1 LPSSA
6 PVPPDPGDPGP
17 GGTSVLT
24 VPRRPAAAAPPAGD
38 RFDVAGQP
46 ADGGP
51 GHTSTAVADARRPWR
66 WRTLLGRS
74 AEWLGWPVFWVVL
87 VLVLLVPTACFLLL
101 AVSPRLFGQGSQ
113 WFTLSAFPQAL
124 QGVTLRGIVDSMVVG
139 VVAAVVAATVGA
151 TLAMIVQRTTVP
163 GRRVWTLGIWAVL
176 LVPSYIV
183 AVGWQVVLDRGG
195 ILDSLGLYSV
205 TLQHLFFGP
214 AGYTLILAIKGVPFA
229 YFAIAGPLAGL
240 SRSFEDAARTHG
252 AGRWSTLRA
261 VAPILLPALF
271 AALTIVFAE
280 SIADFGTAAVIA
292 PNADFPVATYS
303 LYTSL
308 SAYPADFAT
317 AAVIGWVLV
326 AAVSLALFVQS
337 RFTRGRSFAV
347 LGGRSRFATP
357 QALRPGLQ
365 AAATAFVLGFFA
377 VALAVPILGAVASSL
392 LIPFSTFSL
401 SHLTL
406 SAYRGLF
413 GSSAFGAPLA
423 LSFKMG
429 LINACITLVIAAV
442 IARRLASRR
451 IGVMGKML
459 DLTLMAA
466 IALPGLVLAAGYI
479 FAYNLPFLS
488 NLGIHLYGTLFLLGM
503 AYLAGALPS
512 TSRVLMGPMAQVQ
525 GSLLSAARVHGSGP
539 LESWRKGVLPLLAP
553 SLVWAWL
560 LTFATT
566 FLELPASELLSPPG
580 QKTVSVA
587 IVQVLNKSDLFRG
600 TALSIAALLID
611 LAVILV
617 VTLGFRVLAPRGW
630 KRIGARIV

>member
-1 LPSSA
+1 ML
-6 PVPPDPGDPGP
+6 DP
-17 GGTSVLT
+17 L
-24 VPRRPAAAAPPAGD
+24 PPA
-38 RFDVAGQP
+38 
-46 ADGGP
+46 P
-51 GHTSTAVADARRPWR
+51 GHRGSPVDRTRPRAGSPVRGDHPPR
-66 WRTLLGRS
+66 WKATVDRA
-74 AEWLGWPVFWVVL
+74 AEWLGWPVFWLVL
-87 VLVLLVPTACFLLL
+87 VLVLLVPTAFFLVL

-139 VVAAVVAATVGA
+139 VLAAIAAAGIGGA
-151 TLAMIVQRTTVP
+151 LALVVQRTTVP
-163 GRRVWTLGIWAVL
+163 GRRIWILGIWAVL

-195 ILDSLGLYSV
+195 ILSSLGLHS
-205 TLQHLFFGP
+205 TALQDLFFGP

-229 YFAIAGPLAGL
+229 YLAIAGPLAGL
-240 SRSFEDAARTHG
+240 SRSYEEAARTHG
-252 AGRWSTLRA
+252 AGRWATLRA
-261 VAPILLPALF
+261 VVPILLPALF

-280 SIADFGTAAVIA
+280 SIADFGTAAIIA

-308 SAYPADFAT
+308 SAYP
-317 AAVIGWVLV
+317 
-326 AAVSLALFVQS
+326 
-337 RFTRGRSFAV
+337 
-347 LGGRSRFATP
+347 
-357 QALRPGLQ
+357 GL
-365 AAATAFVLGFFA
+365 L
-377 VALAVPILGAVASSL
+377 
-392 LIPFSTFSL
+392 
-401 SHLTL
+401 
-406 SAYRGLF
+406 
-413 GSSAFGAPLA
+413 GSSACGAPLA
-423 LSFKMG
+423 LSFKMA

-442 IARRLASRR
+442 IARRLAARQ
-451 IGVMGKML
+451 IGVMGRML
-459 DLTLMAA
+459 DPTLMAA

-479 FAYNLPFLS
+479 FAYNLPLLS

-525 GSLLSAARVHGSGP
+525 GTLLSAARVHGAGP
-539 LESWRKGVLPLLAP
+539 LASWRKGVLPLLAP

-566 FLELPASELLSPPG
+566 FLELPASELLAPPG
-580 QKTVSVA
+580 QKPVSVA

-600 TALSIAALLID
+600 TALSIAALAID
-611 LAVILV
+611 LAVIVV